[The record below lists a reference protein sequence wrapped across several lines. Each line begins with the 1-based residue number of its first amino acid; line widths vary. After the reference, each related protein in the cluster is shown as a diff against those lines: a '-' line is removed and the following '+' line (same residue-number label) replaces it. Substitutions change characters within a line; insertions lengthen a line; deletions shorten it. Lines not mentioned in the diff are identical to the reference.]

1 MILIIVTE
9 IRRRKV
15 EVGVMADGCWCVVRH
30 ATLFLCDVRGV
41 RVRGALAETPA
52 GLEKRS
58 FFAFAASSVKYVEEE
73 RLHWRP

>member
-1 MILIIVTE
+1 MILIIMAATS
-9 IRRRKV
+9 RRKV

-30 ATLFLCDVRGV
+30 ATLFLCDVWGV

-58 FFAFAASSVKYVEEE
+58 FFSFAASSVKYVEEE